1 MVAIIWSTFCMMLKI
16 QIINR
21 LRVVP
26 LSLSP
31 SCVTRKIMRKKWP
44 PPEFHATFFFL
55 AVFVRV
61 THDGQSEDTIMYPG
75 LSFPPLAPHRRK
87 GKGTRNGTRNA
98 CKKGNR
104 NLNYELPE
112 ALNITPK
119 RNVALTSII
128 ISLFVPLYP

>member
-1 MVAIIWSTFCMMLKI
+1 MVAVIWSTFCMMLKT

-75 LSFPPLAPHRRK
+75 LSFHLQQSGWGQGRWGMGDGGSWPPIAEKERAQ
-87 GKGTRNGTRNA
+87 GM
-98 CKKGNR
+98 
-104 NLNYELPE
+104 ELE
-112 ALNITPK
+112 MHVK
-119 RNVALTSII
+119 RAIVI
-128 ISLFVPLYP
+128 